1 MNTAGYLKFDTKM
14 DTAGF
19 QKGINDITNK
29 TKSGGGTIKNI
40 VAGLGITKLIGMAIN
55 TIKDSLD
62 GAISRFDTLNNYPK
76 VMENLGISSKEA
88 EKSIQKLSEGITGLP
103 TTLDSAALAVE
114 KFTSSNGDVKK
125 STDLFLALNNAIV
138 AGGASTQIQES
149 AMEQLSQAYAKG
161 KPDMMEW
168 RSLQTAMPGQLKQV
182 AMAMGYAGGNVTK
195 LGEDLRKGNVSMDDF
210 METIVKLNKDG
221 LPGFKSFADQAQDAV
236 GGIGTSITNAKTAI
250 VRGVTTMITTINQG
264 MKKAGVGTI
273 AENISKLGKT
283 AEKVLKNIGKTIS
296 KIPFEKIIK
305 YLKIIIK
312 LIASVVAG
320 IIAYNGVI
328 KAMRIATFVK
338 DITATVKALTGL
350 TKAAQLSAGAMKMF
364 QAASSMNYIG
374 LAIAAVAG
382 LTAGLVLLYKTVQKN
397 NNEYLEAE
405 KSLKQYNQSMKEADE
420 ARQEYLNTNMTEI
433 KSSEDL
439 VNELSLIVDKNGK
452 VKDGYEDRAKFIVGE
467 LNEALGLEIK
477 MTDGVIQNYSKLED
491 SVNKVIKAKRTQ
503 VLMEAQ
509 EKEYDEAIK
518 QRETAEKRYGDAVK
532 STQEKIKEKNKFL
545 NEMHRLYGVNK
556 EDVQQF
562 LENKMSDISIS
573 EEERRTY
580 YNLLKQYNKYD
591 DAVAKATDNQKKQYK
606 AWEDNERIIT
616 EYETALGYLK
626 DKNYDAILKMY
637 QDTTNYSG
645 MTKNEVTKDLEA
657 RKLAMEQYLRN
668 IESDQSISDE
678 KVKNT
683 LISSGKAKLDEINKQ
698 LNEQKIA
705 TTNGQ
710 NQITKTW
717 NDTLAKQLTSL
728 TGAKVEFK
736 KTAKG
741 QVQAYINGQKEG
753 KPMSMKEAEKF
764 GKDMAKEIGKAKSD
778 SKNAG
783 KGLVDGTT
791 KGIKDKKSQNSAFV
805 AIENFGQKLLKKLKA
820 SLKEKSP
827 SKASFDMGVDLDR
840 GLILGIDKERQ
851 KVLQSANKL
860 GQDVI
865 DRMQSAVALETGNIN
880 ANAMLKAN
888 ANWNNVIVI
897 NSKTE
902 SDVYLDKQK
911 VGKAI
916 TPVVSQTL
924 KKAGV

>member
-1 MNTAGYLKFDTKM
+1 MNTAGYLRFDTKL
-14 DTAGF
+14 DTKGF
-19 QKGINDITNK
+19 QKGMNDITNK

-40 VAGLGITKLIGMAIN
+40 VAGLGITKLIGMALN

-76 VMENLGISSKEA
+76 VMENLGISTKEA

-114 KFTSSNGDVKK
+114 KFTSANGDVKK

-168 RSLQTAMPGQLKQV
+168 RALQTAMPGQLKQV
-182 AMAMGYAGGNVTK
+182 AMAMGYAGGNVTQ

-236 GGIGTSITNAKTAI
+236 GGIGTSVTNAKTAI
-250 VRGVTTMITTINQG
+250 VRGVTTMITTLNSS

-273 AENISKLGKT
+273 AENISKLGKM
-283 AEKVLKNIGKTIS
+283 AEKALKNVGKTLS

-305 YLKIIIK
+305 YMKAIIK
-312 LIASVVAG
+312 LIASIVAG
-320 IIAYNGVI
+320 MIAYNGVM
-328 KAMRIATFVK
+328 KAMKIATFIK
-338 DITATVKALTGL
+338 DITATIKALTGL
-350 TKAAQLSAGAMKMF
+350 TKAAELSASAMKLF
-364 QAASSMNYIG
+364 QAASSMSYVG

-405 KSLKQYNQSMKEADE
+405 KSLKQYNQSMKEASE
-420 ARQEYLNTNMTEI
+420 ARQEYLDTNMVEI

-477 MTDGVIQNYSKLED
+477 MTDGVIQNYSKLEN
-491 SVNKVIKAKRTQ
+491 SVNKVIKAKRAQ

-668 IESDQSISDE
+668 VENDQSISDE
-678 KVKNT
+678 KVKKS

-698 LNEQKIA
+698 LSEQKKA
-705 TTNGQ
+705 TEEGQ
-710 NQITKTW
+710 NKISQTW
-717 NDTLAKQLTSL
+717 NDTLAKQLSAL
-728 TGAKVEFK
+728 TGAKIEFK
-736 KTAKG
+736 KTSKG
-741 QVQAYINGQKEG
+741 QIQAYINGVKEG
-753 KPMSMKEAEKF
+753 KPMSQKEAEKF
-764 GKDMAKEIGKAKSD
+764 GKDMAKEIDKSKGK
-778 SKNAG
+778 SKEAG
-783 KGLVDGTT
+783 KNLVEGTT
-791 KGIKDKKSQNSAFV
+791 RGIKDKKSQNSAFNAV
-805 AIENFGQKLLKKLKA
+805 ENFGKQLLAKLKK

-827 SKASFDMGVDLDR
+827 SKETYEMGKYLDE
-840 GLILGIDKERQ
+840 GLILGIENEKKD
-851 KVLQSANKL
+851 VLKSASQL

-865 DRMQSAVALETGNIN
+865 DRMKGAVALETGNIN
-880 ANAMLKAN
+880 ASASLKAN
-888 ANWNNVIVI
+888 ANYNNVMVANIQV
-897 NSKTE
+897 E
-902 SDVYLDKQK
+902 SDMYMDRQK
-911 VGKAI
+911 VGQAV
-916 TPVVSQTL
+916 TPVVSKTL